1 MFRTRLQPVNRIAHM
16 LPPPGKQLRRPAPA
30 RPVPQPLRARPE
42 EPITGAMLASLGL
55 ALLALVTFSLLW
67 PVTFVAVVL
76 LLAVVCPIVSVGAG
90 VRAILEHGR

>member
-1 MFRTRLQPVNRIAHM
+1 
-16 LPPPGKQLRRPAPA
+16 
-30 RPVPQPLRARPE
+30 
-42 EPITGAMLASLGL
+42 MLASLGL

-90 VRAILEHGR
+90 VRAILEHGRRRHDAKRAAGLAPADKTVRLDHASSTRFRGLMSREDVLAKTA